1 MVEDEDLW
9 PQDDQL
15 EALLESED
23 VEASLPEV
31 YSSVKFSDDTD
42 FVENRKCAKCV
53 GECKVF

>member
-1 MVEDEDLW
+1 MYDF
-9 PQDDQL
+9 DDQL